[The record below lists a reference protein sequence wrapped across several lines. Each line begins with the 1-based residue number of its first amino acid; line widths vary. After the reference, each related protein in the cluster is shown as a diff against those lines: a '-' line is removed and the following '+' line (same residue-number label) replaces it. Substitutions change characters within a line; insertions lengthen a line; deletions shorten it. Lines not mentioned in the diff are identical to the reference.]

1 MESLERKT
9 YLPNCSSP
17 SRPAVLI
24 SRTAI
29 NMAIGFAIA
38 VKYRLRRQW
47 GYDYPDLM
55 PYIQNLDTF
64 AKTAY
69 LNDGPLREEHWSGV
83 RRVAVDFGIPGARP
97 DPCAG
102 TCKGTKYHGN
112 LPIEIL
118 KYLSA
123 YTELLLSSGGMPSV
137 PLQIQLFNALASFT
151 DCLTGMERVL
161 GTPLPLAYRIAIS
174 QISWIYILFLPF
186 QLVTYLGWVAI
197 PGTLGIC
204 HSMRRG

>member
-1 MESLERKT
+1 MS
-9 YLPNCSSP
+9 
-17 SRPAVLI
+17 
-24 SRTAI
+24 
-29 NMAIGFAIA
+29 IGFAIA
-38 VKYRLRRQW
+38 TKYRLRRQW
-47 GYDYPDLM
+47 GYEYPDLM

-64 AKTAY
+64 AKSAY
-69 LNDGPLREEHWSGV
+69 LNDGPLHEERWSSI

-97 DPCAG
+97 DPCAR

-118 KYLSA
+118 RFLSA
-123 YTELLLSSGGMPSV
+123 YTDLLFSSGGMPSV
-137 PLQIQLFNALASFT
+137 PIQIQLLNALASFT

-174 QISWIYILFLPF
+174 QISWIYILALPF

-197 PGTLGIC
+197 PGTLGNIEFTKQLI
-204 HSMRRG
+204 